1 MWPEGD
7 TTAIRLKEIV
17 DRAEDL
23 RVRRPRNVVSLTSAA
38 AAVLVSG
45 VVTVAVQAGAV
56 PPGSVRVAAAE
67 PSPSASP
74 SPSPSASPTPATGLD
89 SNLTAAIKS
98 RMDNATSSSYAVV
111 VDVEGR
117 GRVVSINGGRSLLPA
132 STEKLFTTL
141 PLLINHPNDRLDTVI
156 GATSAPQSGVV
167 HGDLVVRTSGDPTL
181 MGFDLTTLAQKVHDA
196 GVRKVTGRLVL
207 GYGSLPWTRTR
218 PGWKSAYVP
227 WDIGPLSPFAV
238 HSDTWRTTAHYVAH
252 PTGGNLGM
260 LRNKLVKAG
269 VRVVGGIAAMH
280 NPTIATTFGQHSS
293 DTLAGIVRRT
303 LRQSNNFYAEQL
315 LNIEGWTPVSDVI
328 KAAGSGGTA
337 TDGSGLSLSDRR
349 TAAGEVALLKYAHSS
364 SAASLLMQALPTACQ
379 TGTLKDE
386 FCNTSGAGHVWA
398 KTGTINQVKALAGY
412 TTDAKGRWVTF
423 AIITNGDSSTSRAM
437 KSIVNS
443 VLQLRHYAG

>member
-1 MWPEGD
+1 LWPDGD
-7 TTAIRLKEIV
+7 TTAIRLKEV
-17 DRAEDL
+17 TGTAEDL
-23 RVRRPRNVVSLTSAA
+23 RVPRPHPVVVSLTSAA

-45 VVTVAVQAGAV
+45 VVVVATQVGAV
-56 PPGSVRVAAAE
+56 PPGSLRFAAAD
-67 PSPSASP
+67 P
-74 SPSPSASPTPATGLD
+74 SPSPSASASGSPRPATGLD
-89 SNLTAAIKS
+89 TNLTAAIKS
-98 RMDNATSSSYAVV
+98 RMDSATSSSYAVV
-111 VDVEGR
+111 VDVAGR
-117 GRVVSINGGRSLLPA
+117 GRVVAVNAGRGLLPA

-141 PLLINHPNDRLDTVI
+141 PLLISHPNDRLDTVI
-156 GATSAPQSGVV
+156 GSTSAPQSGVV

-181 MGFDLTTLAQKVHDA
+181 MGHDLTTLARQVHDA

-207 GYGSLPWTRTR
+207 GYGGLPWTRTR
-218 PGWKSAYVP
+218 SGWKSSYVP

-238 HSDTWRTTAHYVAH
+238 HSDTWRTTTHYVTH

-269 VRVVGGIAAMH
+269 VRITGGIAAMR

-293 DTLAGIVRRT
+293 DTIAGIIRRT

-315 LNIEGWTPVSDVI
+315 LNIEGWNPVNDVI

-337 TDGSGLSLSDRR
+337 TDGSGLSLTDRR
-349 TAAGEVALLKYAHSS
+349 TAAGEVALLKYAHTS
-364 SAASLLMQALPTACQ
+364 SAAGLLMQSLPTACR
-379 TGTLKDE
+379 TGTLKEE

-398 KTGTINQVKALAGY
+398 KTGTIDHVKALAGY

-437 KSIVNS
+437 RSIVNS